1 MAHVTLSTLNTF
13 LESGQAF
20 QVIDS
25 WTARAEAHRELREPW
40 IGSTSFFIKHSQG
53 TEDQFDGQM
62 HRQPEKGY
70 VNICLVFNDYSF
82 IDNHRNNVDSWH
94 VHTLS
99 DNGVAAAS
107 AVSVSP
113 IALEDVVASES
124 RCGIGPRL
132 HTFY

>member
-1 MAHVTLSTLNTF
+1 MLRVPK
-13 LESGQAF
+13 
-20 QVIDS
+20 DS
-25 WTARAEAHRELREPW
+25 
-40 IGSTSFFIKHSQG
+40 
-53 TEDQFDGQM
+53 
-62 HRQPEKGY
+62 Y
-70 VNICLVFNDYSF
+70 VNICPVFNDYSF
-82 IDNHRNNVDSWH
+82 IDYHRNNVDSWH